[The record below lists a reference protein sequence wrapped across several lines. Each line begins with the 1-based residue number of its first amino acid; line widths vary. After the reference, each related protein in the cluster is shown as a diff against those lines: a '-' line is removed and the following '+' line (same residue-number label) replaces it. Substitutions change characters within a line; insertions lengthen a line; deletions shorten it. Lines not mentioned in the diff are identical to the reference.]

1 MNNEEFRSESVSN
14 EADNIEAE
22 IKESEEKEEIT
33 AKEEVAAKETLD
45 FFGKILTRSTVA
57 TVKAMNKKNKMD
69 NVAIFIDYDNV
80 YWTLMNNY
88 NHDPNHEEDEKNL
101 FVQLWKRYGQAN
113 VRTFRA
119 YADFEK
125 IKTQLTSLQKK
136 RVQIR
141 HVYSNG
147 KEGDFRKNS
156 SDIELCID
164 AIEHTYKDPNVTCYV
179 FVTADSDMIPIIS
192 RMTYKSKQVE
202 LFYLSKSSPKHID
215 ITSFAN
221 YSADLLDFLNVDVK
235 EFKIDSLILDT
246 LKIISDWH
254 YSFKD
259 KNFFLGTS
267 FLKKEIVKKL
277 SIPLNIASE
286 ILEKLSVDDLIY
298 DGVKEMDDGTRKTSI
313 MLTEKSTEILDKH
326 FHHYKEVAATAT
338 KK

>member
-1 MNNEEFRSESVSN
+1 MESQEETTINAS
-14 EADNIEAE
+14 
-22 IKESEEKEEIT
+22 
-33 AKEEVAAKETLD
+33 ETLAD
-45 FFGKILTRSTVA
+45 PKHEESLNVISVLAEMMGKSTESA
-57 TVKAMNKKNKMD
+57 LLALNKKNKLD
-69 NVAIFIDYDNV
+69 NVAIFVDYDNV

-88 NHDPNHEEDEKNL
+88 SHDPNHEEESKNL

-136 RVQIR
+136 RIQIR

-221 YSADLLDFLNVDVK
+221 YSEDLLSFLNVDVK
-235 EFKIDSLILDT
+235 TFDINDYVIQALYLI
-246 LKIISDWH
+246 KEWH
-254 YSFKD
+254 D
-259 KNFFLGTS
+259 KYREANLYLGTG
-267 FLKKEIVKKL
+267 FLKTTISSNL
-277 SIPLNIASE
+277 SVPINIASDL
-286 ILEKLSVDDLIY
+286 LEKLTVDKLIY
-298 DGVKEMDDGTRKTSI
+298 DGVKIMNDGTKKTSI
-313 MLTEKSTEILDKH
+313 LLTEEASRLLDDSMIQAAVI
-326 FHHYKEVAATAT
+326 KEEN
-338 KK
+338 K